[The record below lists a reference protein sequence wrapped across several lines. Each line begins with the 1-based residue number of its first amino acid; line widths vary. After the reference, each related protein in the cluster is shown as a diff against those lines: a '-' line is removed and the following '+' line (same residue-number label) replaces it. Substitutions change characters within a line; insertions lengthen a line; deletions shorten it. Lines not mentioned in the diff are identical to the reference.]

1 MTLLIYSGL
10 PDPVWTI
17 GSQNEKF
24 QENKRASGQR
34 KSQRQH
40 LLLQNIPAVLGF
52 KGFLVEQ
59 PGAQG
64 EELILGKETGD
75 LQKLLLLHGRGGPL
89 SGEVTCSGSS
99 NLSCTRDQIKLRD
112 YMGRRVTPPNRV
124 TSPTWGAPPPC
135 KQALILSLMT

>member
-1 MTLLIYSGL
+1 MVFPIQFGRLALKMRSFRKIKELL
-10 PDPVWTI
+10 D
-17 GSQNEKF
+17 NA
-24 QENKRASGQR
+24 RA
-34 KSQRQH
+34 KDNTFCYK
-40 LLLQNIPAVLGF
+40 NIPAVLGF

-112 YMGRRVTPPNRV
+112 YMGRRVTPLNRV

>member
-1 MTLLIYSGL
+1 MVFPIQFGRLALKMRNFRKIKELL
-10 PDPVWTI
+10 D
-17 GSQNEKF
+17 NA
-24 QENKRASGQR
+24 RAKGNTFCY
-34 KSQRQH
+34 K
-40 LLLQNIPAVLGF
+40 NIPAVPGF

>member
-1 MTLLIYSGL
+1 MVFPIQFGRLALKMRSFRKIKELL
-10 PDPVWTI
+10 D
-17 GSQNEKF
+17 NA
-24 QENKRASGQR
+24 RAKGNTFCY
-34 KSQRQH
+34 K
-40 LLLQNIPAVLGF
+40 NIPAVLGF

-112 YMGRRVTPPNRV
+112 YVGRRVTPPNRV